1 MLLYISIILMLAG
14 IIATFIISKKPQ
26 RVVIWSIVTAIVLQ
40 SLSFLLFSG
49 IVHKN
54 AALLWVG
61 TGLAIGA
68 IFGFFIKLE
77 RKDRN
82 IFYRQNII
90 FALSFLVLLLVNQFI
105 ALLFKS
111 YIPIML
117 FIAALAVGMQVG
129 LNLVIVLKAKKLRK
143 EFVFTI
149 LLCSSFLLSA
159 FTSPAKAADIEISK
173 FEGDWE
179 MVYTVDVNNV
189 SESQKN
195 KLMETLADKWSIRQ
209 VNNPGG
215 KRLILNSIDI
225 TSNINPS
232 NGKLEFEYDYT
243 DYKYKFVAGISED
256 GKLMEGSFLI
266 SRKSEP
272 DKEYIGGKFVTRNT
286 SKLAEQSKVDTPV
299 VNSLDG
305 LWNFELTVTKWKVSK
320 ETIPAFANG
329 TSTGTFNIKDSKII
343 PREVHQ
349 ENIKYNMV
357 VEGNRIAIENYLYN
371 ESSTVLLT
379 YKGQIN
385 RDMNRIEGNFLW
397 QIKSSDET
405 QYNTWLEADWTA
417 LKVQATGI
425 NSTGEGN
432 KRNEYVS
439 NDNPFIPQPVSDEDA
454 KAAAAASGFLAGL
467 SALIST
473 IASMVGGT
481 ENLAGMPLPD
491 ANVTYPA
498 DTQKTTSFSGPD
510 ISRAARPSNHD
521 APVEP
526 PVGTRREDGRI
537 FTKNHGWQNENYPEM
552 NINSIKNIIS
562 SLDNDIQRH
571 IQNGDKLRTEIARD
585 ELKRNLRELKSWQ
598 EDNAAVKRAQTFES
612 EDSFQN
618 SAKRWVNH
626 AGELETAANVA
637 GAIGF
642 ASDIALAVGTSGI
655 STALTS
661 AKTTLS
667 SLSLAKEIAG
677 AAADG
682 YVNNKNLSVVITEF
696 GINKGISVG
705 VGKIFDAGKAKY
717 DVENA
722 KNALKALVGAAE
734 SSAAT
739 VAQTAAQESGLTG
752 KISGAV
758 DAADN
763 HFKGV
768 AQGLNGVVKGGNG
781 K

>member
-1 MLLYISIILMLAG
+1 MLTYISIILMLAG
-14 IIATFIISKKPQ
+14 IIATFIVSKKPR

-49 IVHKN
+49 IVQKN
-54 AALLWVG
+54 VALLWVG
-61 TGLAIGA
+61 AGLAIGA

-77 RKDRN
+77 RKERN

-90 FALSFLVLLLVNQFI
+90 FALSYMVLLLVNQFI

-143 EFVFTI
+143 AYVFTI

-159 FTSPAKAADIEISK
+159 FAPPAKAADIKISK
-173 FEGDWE
+173 LEGDWE

-215 KRLILNSIDI
+215 KRLILNGTDI
-225 TSNINPS
+225 TSDVNPANGNI
-232 NGKLEFEYDYT
+232 EFEYDHLG
-243 DYKYKFVAGISED
+243 YKYKFIAGIGDD
-256 GKLMEGSFLI
+256 GNTMAGYF
-266 SRKSEP
+266 
-272 DKEYIGGKFVTRNT
+272 YINKNNDANSTSVGGRLFARNT
-286 SKLAEQSKVDTPV
+286 AKPQKQSNDGEPSG
-299 VNSLDG
+299 NSLDG
-305 LWNFELTVTKWKVSK
+305 LWKSELIVTKWGVSK
-320 ETIPAFANG
+320 QTLPQFANG
-329 TSTGTFNIKDSKII
+329 SLSESFEIKNGKLVQSGSFQNGK
-343 PREVHQ
+343 
-349 ENIKYNMV
+349 MT
-357 VEGNRIAIENYLYN
+357 VEGNRIVLENYQYN
-371 ESSTVLLT
+371 ASSTVRLT
-379 YKGQIN
+379 YSGQISN
-385 RDMNRIEGNFLW
+385 DMKHIDGNFSW
-397 QIKSSDET
+397 QIKANEQT
-405 QYNTWLEADWTA
+405 QYDIWLEAKWIA
-417 LKVQATGI
+417 VKVQALG
-425 NSTGEGN
+425 NHGTGEEN
-432 KRNEYVS
+432 QAES
-439 NDNPFIPQPVSDEDA
+439 NLYKENPFIPKPISSEDA
-454 KAAAAASGFLAGL
+454 NTAATVSGFLAGL

-473 IASMVGGT
+473 IASLVGGT

-498 DTQKTTSFSGPD
+498 DTQKTTNFSGPD
-510 ISRAARPSNHD
+510 ISRAARPPNHD
-521 APVEP
+521 APVGP
-526 PVGTRREDGRI
+526 PVGTRGEDGKI

-562 SLDNDIQRH
+562 SLENDILRH
-571 IQNGDKLRTEIARD
+571 TENGNKLRTEIARD

-598 EDNAAVKRAQTFES
+598 EDNIAVKRAQTFEN
-612 EDSFQN
+612 EDIYQN
-618 SAKRWVNH
+618 SAKRWANH

-642 ASDIALAVGTSGI
+642 ASDIALAVGTSGV
-655 STALTS
+655 STTLTA

-667 SLSLAKEIAG
+667 SLSLAKDLAG

-682 YVNNKNLSVVITEF
+682 YVNNKNLAGVITKF
-696 GINKGISVG
+696 GVNKGISAG
-705 VGKIFDAGKAKY
+705 VGKIFDVGKAKY

-734 SSAAT
+734 TSAGNI
-739 VAQTAAQESGLTG
+739 AQNAAEESGFTG
-752 KISGAV
+752 KIV
-758 DAADN
+758 DTVDSADN

-768 AQGLNGVVKGGNG
+768 AQGLNSIVKGGNG